1 MLLTRGR
8 GGSLPV
14 EKEMNLMK
22 RILVLLLASMMLFAF
37 VACDDNTPTPAPHE
51 HEFGEWTITK
61 EATCTEEGVKTRTCK
76 GCSETETEAIPAK
89 GHNPDANGK
98 CIACGK
104 MIVSN
109 GADFLKA
116 TMNEGEVIISLQD
129 DITID
134 IAPWN
139 RDTNDKSVFG
149 TASTTSIVVEGNG
162 HTITF
167 HNTNSDW
174 NAIYTKN
181 EDAVLTIKN
190 ATIDNSGYN
199 ADNGP
204 WNSHDITF
212 DCNVVLDNVTATNAI
227 AIGKNAEIRNSRIS
241 DANCTQDA
249 YMLWIQATGQTVTI
263 ENCIISGKSSTGN
276 ENRAIKI
283 ADQYIDEPKAVTLN
297 VSGTTFS
304 SDSKA
309 AVLVTNKA
317 GATIN
322 WGGGNDISGVAAD
335 KVNAVWNDSA
345 RVDAMDYVEVSGCTK
360 IQEE

>member
-1 MLLTRGR
+1 
-8 GGSLPV
+8 
-14 EKEMNLMK
+14 MK
-22 RILVLLLASMMLFAF
+22 RLLVLLLASMMLFAF

-61 EATCTEEGVKTRTCK
+61 EATCTEEGVRTRTCK

-98 CIACGK
+98 CTACGK

-167 HNTNSDW
+167 HNTDSDW

-199 ADNGP
+199 ADDGP

-276 ENRAIKI
+276 QNRAIKI
-283 ADQYIDEPKAVTLN
+283 ADQYIKEPKAVTLN

-309 AVLVTNKA
+309 AVLVTNTA

-345 RVDAMDYVEVSGCTK
+345 RVDAMDYVEVSGCK
-360 IQEE
+360 VIQEPSA

>member
-1 MLLTRGR
+1 
-8 GGSLPV
+8 
-14 EKEMNLMK
+14 MK

-61 EATCTEEGVKTRTCK
+61 EETCTEEGVKTRTCK

-98 CIACGK
+98 CTACGK
-104 MIVSN
+104 MIVSISN

-134 IAPWN
+134 IAPWP
-139 RDTNDKSVFG
+139 TNDKSVFG

-167 HNTNSDW
+167 HNTDSDW
-174 NAIYTKN
+174 NAIYTEN

-190 ATIDNSGYN
+190 ATIDNSGYK
-199 ADNGP
+199 ADEGHWNGH
-204 WNSHDITF
+204 NINF
-212 DCNVVLDNVTATNAI
+212 NCNVILDNVKANTSIAVGGKTATI
-227 AIGKNAEIRNSRIS
+227 KNSTIIDLSSSR
-241 DANCTQDA
+241 
-249 YMLWIQATGQTVTI
+249 YMLWIPVNGMNVTV
-263 ENCIISGKSSTGN
+263 ENCKIGEKSSSSN
-276 ENRAIKI
+276 DSRAIKI
-283 ADQYIDEPKAVTLN
+283 VDENINEPDRKAITLN

-309 AVLVTNKA
+309 AVLVTSTA
-317 GATIN
+317 GAIIN
-322 WGGGNDISGVAAD
+322 WGEGNDISETAD
-335 KVNAVWNDSA
+335 NVNAVWNDSDRA
-345 RVDAMDYVEVSGCTK
+345 DYMDRVVVNGCK
-360 IQEE
+360 KVQE

>member
-1 MLLTRGR
+1 MIISERDFHSPLFPILTSDALDKRAG
-8 GGSLPV
+8 GGSLPA

-22 RILVLLLASMMLFAF
+22 RLLVLLLASMMLFAF

-98 CIACGK
+98 CTACGK

-116 TMNEGEVIISLQD
+116 TMNEGEVIISLQY

-167 HNTNSDW
+167 HNTDSDW

-190 ATIDNSGYN
+190 ATIDNSGHN
-199 ADNGP
+199 KDGGTWNG
-204 WNSHDITF
+204 HDIVF
-212 DCNVVLDNVTATNAI
+212 DCNVVLDHVTANNAI
-227 AIGKNAEIRNSRIS
+227 AVLKDATIKNNTTIEDVGGTTS
-241 DANCTQDA
+241 A
-249 YMLWIQATGQTVTI
+249 YMLWIQANGQTVTVEDCTI
-263 ENCIISGKSSTGN
+263 NGVNTTTN
-276 ENRAIKI
+276 DNRAIKI
-283 ADQYIDEPKAVTLN
+283 ADEYVDEPKIHGPVKQSWHCIHS
-297 VSGTTFS
+297 V
-304 SDSKA
+304 
-309 AVLVTNKA
+309 
-317 GATIN
+317 
-322 WGGGNDISGVAAD
+322 
-335 KVNAVWNDSA
+335 
-345 RVDAMDYVEVSGCTK
+345 
-360 IQEE
+360 